1 MQQILRGFKL
11 TLLALAVFALALPA
25 LAAPPVRVAIM
36 PGGGSGIEQEIVD
49 NISSRFDGDPGV
61 VLSTVN
67 PDWYCICN
75 IHESNDQVSG
85 QIRYNGTVTIKTGD
99 GQVVST
105 VAVQKYNQDF
115 SLQPGA
121 PLNKKLVDSAA
132 RDVVS
137 AISERA
143 SNQLRD
149 AIQTELQSR
158 DQIIKAESL
167 ASSNKYDEAISVLS
181 GIGPDTVH
189 FKAVQK
195 RIAQFQIEKQAL
207 ELIQSAEAKAKAG
220 RYAEAITSLKE
231 VDLKSK
237 RYKTAMQLAGKYRAL
252 AAGAGRK
259 KPVEAKTPAPHPN
272 SPTTA
277 QDSTTPK
284 AGGATTSAQSP
295 NKLDA
300 LIQVEKQA
308 LQERKQQ
315 IEKEQEALT
324 KPPLGAR

>member
-1 MQQILRGFKL
+1 MQQILQGFKL
-11 TLLALAVFALALPA
+11 TLLALAIFFLALPA

-121 PLNKKLVDSAA
+121 PLNKKLVDNAA

-143 SNQLRD
+143 ANQLRD

-158 DQIIKAESL
+158 DQIIKAETL
-167 ASSNKYDEAISVLS
+167 ANSDKYDEAISVLS
-181 GIGPDTVH
+181 GLGPDTVH
-189 FKAVQK
+189 FKAIQK
-195 RIAQFQIEKQAL
+195 RISQFQIEKQAL
-207 ELIQSAEAKAKAG
+207 ELIQSAEAKAKSG
-220 RYAEAITSLKE
+220 RYSEAIASLKA
-231 VDLKSK
+231 VDTKSK
-237 RYKTAMQLAGKYRAL
+237 RYKTAVQLAGKYRAL
-252 AAGAGRK
+252 LASAARK
-259 KPVEAKTPAPHPN
+259 KPVTAKAPLAHP
-272 SPTTA
+272 SGTTA
-277 QDSTTPK
+277 QDNPTPK
-284 AGGATTSAQSP
+284 TGGTTALSGSQS
-295 NKLDA
+295 KLDA

-315 IEKEQEALT
+315 IEKEQQALT
-324 KPPLGAR
+324 KPPIGAR